1 MHHNKAPGPKDGPRT
16 SPEQPEAGG
25 CELAHSRKSTGP
37 EGTSNYACVSRARRE
52 QQIALIWDTQGKH
65 SWLKLSTTFDAT
77 EYSPPWLAK
86 ALPRIFNP
94 SHTSCTSSFTRP
106 FYFNVGFSLPRHQQV
121 SSSPQSH
128 GLHSRAPRTGSRL
141 GRALPH
147 SSHATRPPRPAPLL
161 SPRAPRACEQGPRF
175 TLRLRASTCTRPAPA
190 GFYLHT
196 WAATPAPYHKR
207 SRDLATRIGPHGP
220 ASRGPASPGHTAR
233 IFDPRP
239 RPARLAPDGLRA
251 SSSRHGAC
259 GLRRS

>member
-1 MHHNKAPGPKDGPRT
+1 MGPKAGAQGQRAAGQQKRATGGGHIYGPWRPFEQPQPGGLELALQRT

-25 CELAHSRKSTGP
+25 CELAQSRKSTGL
-37 EGTSNYACVSRARRE
+37 EATSNYACVSRGRRE

-65 SWLKLSTTFDAT
+65 SWLKLSTIFDAT

-94 SHTSCTSSFTRP
+94 SHTSCTSPFTRP
-106 FYFNVGFSLPRHQQV
+106 IFIIWFSLPRHQQV

-161 SPRAPRACEQGPRF
+161 SPRAPRACEPGPRF
-175 TLRLRASTCTRPAPA
+175 TRAHSPRAPRACEPGPRFTRA
-190 GFYLHT
+190 H
-196 WAATPAPYHKR
+196 
-207 SRDLATRIGPHGP
+207 GPH
-220 ASRGPASPGHTAR
+220 
-233 IFDPRP
+233 
-239 RPARLAPDGLRA
+239 L
-251 SSSRHGAC
+251 
-259 GLRRS
+259 

>member
-1 MHHNKAPGPKDGPRT
+1 M
-16 SPEQPEAGG
+16 
-25 CELAHSRKSTGP
+25 KSTGL
-37 EGTSNYACVSRARRE
+37 EASSNYACVSRGRRE
-52 QQIALIWDTQGKH
+52 QQIALIWDTQEKH

-94 SHTSCTSSFTRP
+94 SHTSCTSPFTRP
-106 FYFNVGFSLPRHQQV
+106 IFIIWFSLPRHQQV
-121 SSSPQSH
+121 SSSPHSH
-128 GLHSRAPRTGSRL
+128 GLHSRAPRTGSRP
-141 GRALPH
+141 GRALTH

-161 SPRAPRACEQGPRF
+161 SPRAPRACEPGPRFLSPRAPRACEPGPRF

>member
-1 MHHNKAPGPKDGPRT
+1 MA
-16 SPEQPEAGG
+16 E
-25 CELAHSRKSTGP
+25 
-37 EGTSNYACVSRARRE
+37 
-52 QQIALIWDTQGKH
+52 
-65 SWLKLSTTFDAT
+65 LSTIFDAT

-94 SHTSCTSSFTRP
+94 SHTSCTSPFTRP
-106 FYFNVGFSLPRHQQV
+106 IFIIWFSLPRHQQV
-121 SSSPQSH
+121 SSSPHSH

-147 SSHATRPPRPAPLL
+147 SSHVTRPPRPAPLL
-161 SPRAPRACEQGPRF
+161 SPRAPRACEPGPRF

-196 WAATPAPYHKR
+196 WAANPAPYHTR

-233 IFDPRP
+233 TFDLRP
-239 RPARLAPDGLRA
+239 RPARPAPDGPRA